1 MGEVAKSFLIAPN
14 HPNVMIVIFEV
25 GQIGGTQAYNVSREK
40 SKTIPSCLPVTT
52 YEKVKSDQNDLEG
65 EQSDAH
71 GDQSPCDAVES
82 GLLVVSVLAV
92 AASKI
97 SQKIMT

>member
-1 MGEVAKSFLIAPN
+1 M
-14 HPNVMIVIFEV
+14 
-25 GQIGGTQAYNVSREK
+25 SREK
-40 SKTIPSCLPVTT
+40 NPRQFRLPVTT

-92 AASKI
+92 AARYHHK
-97 SQKIMT
+97 K

>member
-1 MGEVAKSFLIAPN
+1 
-14 HPNVMIVIFEV
+14 MIVIFEV

-82 GLLVVSVLAV
+82 GLLVVSCLQLLQARYH
-92 AASKI
+92 K
-97 SQKIMT
+97 K